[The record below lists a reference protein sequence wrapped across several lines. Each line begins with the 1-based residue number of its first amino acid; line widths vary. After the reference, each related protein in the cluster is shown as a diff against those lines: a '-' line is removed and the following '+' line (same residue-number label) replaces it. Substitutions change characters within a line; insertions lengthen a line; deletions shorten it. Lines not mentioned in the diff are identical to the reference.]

1 MTEVRSQEL
10 RSKPQGGTVPS
21 VMSQPLIDS
30 APQSPTRM
38 FARRVLESRANL
50 VCLSVLALVA
60 AVAILAPWISPYD
73 PNRQDLS
80 ETFLGPFSDGHLL
93 GTDQLGRDVLSRL
106 FYAARISLIAPC
118 IAVGFAAVTG
128 LPLGLLAG
136 YLGGRFDWIAGR
148 VADAL
153 IALPAL
159 VLALAIISVFGPGLV
174 NAMLAVGAASAPRLF
189 RVVRGTAINVRE
201 ETYIE
206 ASKVVGCSTTRI
218 ILVHVLPNVRSPL
231 LVQLTLMMSLCLLA
245 EAGLSFLG
253 LGVQPPTASW
263 GSMLR
268 SAFDNRFQSPWLV
281 IPPGVAIVLTILA
294 LNMLGDGV
302 RDAVGQERRR
312 S

>member
-1 MTEVRSQEL
+1 MTIRQVASPLDTVRS
-10 RSKPQGGTVPS
+10 RVASPPRPTGRRTTPS
-21 VMSQPLIDS
+21 PGR
-30 APQSPTRM
+30 A
-38 FARRVLESRANL
+38 FARRVWSSRTNK
-50 VCLSVLALVA
+50 VCLIFLGFLVVVA
-60 AVAILAPWISPYD
+60 AAAPWIAPYD
-73 PNRQDLS
+73 PAHQKLAS
-80 ETFLGPFSDGHLL
+80 AFLPLFSDGHLL
-93 GTDQLGRDVLSRL
+93 GTDQLGRDTLSRL
-106 FYAARISLIAPC
+106 IHATQISLVAPL
-118 IAVGFAAVTG
+118 IAVGFAVVTG

-159 VLALAIISVFGPGLV
+159 VLALAIIAIFGPGLV

-189 RVVRGTAINVRE
+189 RVVRGSTINVRE

-206 ASKVVGCSTTRI
+206 ASKVVGCSTARTV
-218 ILVHVLPNVRSPL
+218 LTHVLPNVRSPL
-231 LVQLTLMMSLCLLA
+231 LVQVTLMMSLALLA

-268 SAFDNRFQSPWLV
+268 SAFDNRFQSPWMV
-281 IPPGVAIVLTILA
+281 VPPGIAIVLTILS
-294 LNMLGDGV
+294 LNMLGDGI
-302 RDAVGQERRR
+302 RDAVGQERRK